1 MRAIVHGEALKLLA
15 SLVGRVG
22 TLAIIGGVAILSGGV
37 LLAVVAGQPDLVA
50 KLGPAATADW
60 AGLLSMAAQ
69 ITGAGGLLGCGVVLS
84 WMFGR
89 EFADATVSGLFA
101 LPVGRA
107 RIAAGKLAV
116 FALWACGTAIAVTCA
131 LLLVGLVAGL
141 GVPSSAVWAGLVRHA
156 ALVVFSCAI
165 AVPVAW
171 VTTLSRSTLG
181 GVTATIVIVVVAQVG
196 VLAGAGG
203 WMPLAAPT
211 LWAISGGEAVTALQL
226 AVTVAVAA
234 VFALVVVHA
243 WHRLQLD
250 R

>member
-1 MRAIVHGEALKLLA
+1 MRAIVHSEALKLRA

-22 TLAIIGGVAILSGGV
+22 TLAIIGGIALLSGGM
-37 LLAVVAGQPDLVA
+37 LLAVVTGQPDLVA

-60 AGLLSMAAQ
+60 AGLLSMAVQ
-69 ITGAGGLLGCGVVLS
+69 ITGAGALLGCGVVLA

-101 LPVGRA
+101 LPVGRG
-107 RIAAGKLAV
+107 RLAAGKLAV
-116 FALWACGTAIAVTCA
+116 FALWACGTAIGATCA
-131 LLLVGLVAGL
+131 VLVVGLVAGL
-141 GVPSSAVWAGLVRHA
+141 GVPSPAVWAGLGRHA
-156 ALVVFSCAI
+156 ALLVFSCAI
-165 AVPVAW
+165 VIPVAW
-171 VTTLSRSTLG
+171 VTTLARSTLG

-211 LWAISGGEAVTALQL
+211 LWAMSGGNAVTSLQL
-226 AVTVAVAA
+226 AITLAVAA
-234 VFALVVVHA
+234 VSAVLVVHA